1 LHFTTHEFIK
11 ISKVGTL
18 ITNAIQ
24 TVMDK
29 INSKDKI
36 TQANKVMVRALDS
49 KLKSMET
56 NINLVTRM
64 TK

>member
-1 LHFTTHEFIK
+1 MEK
-11 ISKVGTL
+11 
-18 ITNAIQ
+18 
-24 TVMDK
+24 M
-29 INSKDKI
+29 NSKDKI
-36 TQANKVMVRALDS
+36 TLANKVMLRALDS